1 MKRLFSL
8 PVLFVLFASF
18 SIASLAA
25 QDRRP
30 DQDRRDQDRRQADE
44 RIIDGPAVDVGDTW
58 ATISWTTNTGGSS
71 VVRYGTDPDRLR
83 QTAQSP
89 YADDDRSRAQNHR
102 VQISDLQPNTTYYF
116 IVDSGQGEG
125 TGTEARSRIARFTT
139 RGGRQDDRR
148 DDRRDDRDR
157 DRDRPPLQ

>member
-8 PVLFVLFASF
+8 PVLLALFASF
-18 SIASLAA
+18 QIMSLAA

-30 DQDRRDQDRRQADE
+30 DQDRRQADE
-44 RIIDGPAVDVGDTW
+44 RIIDGPVVERVGDTW

-89 YADDDRSRAQNHR
+89 YADDDRTRAQNHR
-102 VQISDLQPNTTYYF
+102 VQINDLQPNTTYYF

-125 TGTEARSRIARFTT
+125 TGTEARSRIERFTT
-139 RGGRQDDRR
+139 RGNRHDDRR

-157 DRDRPPLQ
+157 DRDQPPSK